1 MSTLNN
7 VFKKLEHTEKVA
19 KVNLESQK
27 VELGSIKELNA
38 ILSDS
43 KNIISAIEKQGEAL
57 AKKLSDAII
66 ERRKF
71 ADAVLSLKSLSYNTA
86 KAQVDDFKKKA
97 SELGVDVNNVQELKE
112 IDKLIS
118 KTKEYEQFDKSIPT
132 IPQI

>member
-7 VFKKLEHTEKVA
+7 VFKKLEHTDKVSQ
-19 KVNLESQK
+19 VNLESQK

-43 KNIISAIEKQGEAL
+43 KNIISAIEKQGEVL